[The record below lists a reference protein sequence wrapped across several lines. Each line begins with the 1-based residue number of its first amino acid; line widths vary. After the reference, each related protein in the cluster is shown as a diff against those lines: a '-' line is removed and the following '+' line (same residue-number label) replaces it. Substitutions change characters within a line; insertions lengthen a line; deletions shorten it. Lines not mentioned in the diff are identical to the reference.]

1 MYADAIPRFYLLK
14 PLNLFTPYLHLHHD
28 YAYASLVMW
37 IMLMHMRSL
46 FMNEM
51 NYKVAIIS
59 KVTGIGKVSGK
70 HQSGDWEEYLS
81 KVTGIGKVTG
91 KHQSDDWEEYLSK
104 VTGIGKVTRKHQS
117 DDWEEYLSKVS
128 GVGRVTG
135 KH

>member
-59 KVTGIGKVSGK
+59 KITGIGKVTGK

-91 KHQSDDWEEYLSK
+91 SINQVIRNNLSK
-104 VTGIGKVTRKHQS
+104 VTGIGKVTGNINQ
-117 DDWEEYLSKVS
+117 EI
-128 GVGRVTG
+128 G
-135 KH
+135 KHISVRLLASVRLPG